1 MATSRVRKPTDMSKE
16 DGAAASPV
24 TGKRRREKSKESH
37 GKPAPAQD
45 DDERASLAKKS
56 GAKSKPTKE
65 DGVKP
70 KPATDDAAKPRPAMK
85 QAAKT
90 TPAQDDDEG
99 TKSGKKSRGKP
110 KPAIEKTKPVKP
122 GKENDDAKTTPAQDD
137 DERAKHTK
145 KDCMKSEPAKEEEK
159 TTPAQDDKPPVTTS
173 DDVVKSKPR
182 RAIKYD
188 ETDSEEIKV
197 LLWNINGKSIDS
209 KEPSGQ
215 DGASRQITVLAEG
228 MNTAARHAMVSEE
241 IKAIMP
247 DVLLLQEI
255 TTKIILDEIR
265 RALGG
270 KYEAVSPFR
279 EEGFRENISMEA
291 QVLYNTEKFEK
302 EELKVTLLRDAVDD
316 LDKAETEY
324 QVGLREKEKKRGVGR
339 TVRERTSWVCLKRKD
354 GPCAGRR
361 IVFMSFHN
369 YYTSESS
376 KGAKVF
382 CKTVAAMSRRARAP
396 VLAGADFNCDIEE
409 TLDEKELKDMIL
421 DYKKTERRED
431 KIDFFVTTA
440 SPPEIQLRVEAR
452 DFTKGTGKKLE
463 GKSIINAK
471 GETYTFTTDEFGTVL
486 DHDPLVCTLTWT
498 TAYRAKSSCTVN

>member
-16 DGAAASPV
+16 EGAAASPV

-37 GKPAPAQD
+37 
-45 DDERASLAKKS
+45 
-56 GAKSKPTKE
+56 
-65 DGVKP
+65 
-70 KPATDDAAKPRPAMK
+70 
-85 QAAKT
+85 
-90 TPAQDDDEG
+90 
-99 TKSGKKSRGKP
+99 GKP

-159 TTPAQDDKPPVTTS
+159 TTPAQDDKLPVTTS

-182 RAIKYD
+182 RSIKYD
-188 ETDSEEIKV
+188 ERDSEEIKV

-316 LDKAETEY
+316 LDQAETGHE
-324 QVGLREKEKKRGVGR
+324 VELREKEGSTQRNSGVGR

-440 SPPEIQLRVEAR
+440 SPPEIHLRVEAR

-463 GKSIINAK
+463 GKLIRHAK
-471 GETYTFTTDEFGTVL
+471 GKTYTFTTAEFGTVL
-486 DHDPLVCTLTWT
+486 DHDPLVCTMTWT
-498 TAYRAKSSCTVN
+498 TPT